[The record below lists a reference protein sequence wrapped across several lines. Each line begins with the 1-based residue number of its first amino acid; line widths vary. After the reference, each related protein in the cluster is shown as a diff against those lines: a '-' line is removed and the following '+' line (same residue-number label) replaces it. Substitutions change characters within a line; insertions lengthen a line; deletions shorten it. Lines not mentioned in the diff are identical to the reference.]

1 MSVVRLRGGLVAA
14 VVAGAALALAAQ
26 QPAAPA
32 DDDVQSVEAHA
43 RPQLAAPGTPITI
56 SGHAALDA
64 KVHQVKIVVTLPD
77 RTTQELSVAAD
88 DTNGDFSASFNK
100 TNAIGEYKV
109 TVLSPSGKEH
119 GDTQFT
125 IGAAASVIQE
135 LVAEHEALGAAANE
149 AADTVDTLIGSLP
162 ASPPKEE
169 FEEGVASLKKELAKW
184 KDESARFKQALQSL
198 KDTAAVSHG
207 FGAIVYTDVF
217 APLGDWQVESRELR
231 GKVREQLNRSKA
243 AGMKCDSIDHAVEG
257 LKALSLILGLISKP
271 ASMIYTVLNLSANKI
286 ASIEPD
292 PDKRTLIART
302 IKSLPPL
309 AAAPPTL
316 SAKGLDQSG
325 NGVDP
330 KLASTGFVNAAMGWI
345 TDLTR
350 LAMQRVFTKYCEKF
364 AGPIEASMEGEYL
377 KNGAAWWKWHQK
389 LRGKL
394 TLRYA
399 KDESAGK
406 VVHVSGEFV
415 GNAVD
420 AGIWD
425 NALAS
430 INPKLA
436 SMAQFFKRTILP
448 KVEDL
453 GEKALQNQGAVVNA
467 FAPTGFNIPVN
478 GDLIDTKLTM
488 RVQPATVDLSD
499 VSVKVLYFAVSPLF
513 LGTVRGN
520 YQINLMKAH
529 HIVTAA
535 LHDDPVLLDVVVDRK
550 GGAITIDRDFTGTR
564 GSKTGKAYA
573 TYALSMHL
581 TNPPLQ

>member
-1 MSVVRLRGGLVAA
+1 VAA
-14 VVAGAALALAAQ
+14 VVVGAAIALAAQ

-32 DDDVQSVEAHA
+32 DEDVPSVDAHA

-77 RTTQELSVAAD
+77 RTTQQLSAAAD
-88 DTNGDFSASFNK
+88 DTNGDFSATFDK
-100 TNAIGEYKV
+100 TSAVGEYKV

-135 LVAEHEALGAAANE
+135 LVGEHEALGEAAND

-169 FEEGVASLKKELAKW
+169 FKEGIASLKKELGKW
-184 KDESARFKQALQSL
+184 KDESSRFKQALQSL

-217 APLGDWQVESRELR
+217 APLGDWQIESRELR

-243 AGMKCDSIDHAVEG
+243 AGLKCDSIDHAVEG
-257 LKALSLILGLISKP
+257 LKALSLMLGLISKP
-271 ASMIYTVLNLSANKI
+271 ASKIYTVLNLSANKI

-292 PDKRTLIART
+292 PDKRILIART
-302 IKSLPPL
+302 IKTLPPL
-309 AAAPPTL
+309 AAAPPSL

-325 NGVDP
+325 DGVDP
-330 KLASTGFVNAAMGWI
+330 KMVSTGFVNAAMGWI

-350 LAMQRVFTKYCEKF
+350 MAMQKVFAKYCEKF
-364 AGPIEASMEGEYL
+364 AGPIETSMDGEYL
-377 KNGAAWWKWHQK
+377 KNGAPWWKWHQK

-399 KDESAGK
+399 KDESASG

-425 NALAS
+425 NALVS

-453 GEKALQNQGAVVNA
+453 GEKALQNQGSVVNA
-467 FAPTGFNIPVN
+467 FAPTGFNIPVD
-478 GDLIDTKLTM
+478 GDLVDTKLTL
-488 RVQPATVDLSD
+488 RVHPATVDLSD
-499 VSVKVLYFAVSPLF
+499 VSVKVIYVAISPLM
-513 LGTVRGN
+513 LGPVNGN
-520 YQINLMKAH
+520 YRINLMKAH

-550 GGAITIDRDFTGTR
+550 SGVMKVDRDFTGTR
-564 GSKTGKAYA
+564 GNKAGKAYA

-581 TNPPLQ
+581 TNPPSQ